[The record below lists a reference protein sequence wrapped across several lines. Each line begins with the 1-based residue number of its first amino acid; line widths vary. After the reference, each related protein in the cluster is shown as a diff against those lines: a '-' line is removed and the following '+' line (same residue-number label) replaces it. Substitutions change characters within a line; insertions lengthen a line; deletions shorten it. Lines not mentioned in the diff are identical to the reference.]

1 MRLLPNSLMKTIFL
15 ATALLCPLAS
25 VLAQE
30 PTKLS
35 LETTDGRTELV
46 LPIALEGDTAR
57 YKSFVLGGEM
67 TLTRKLADFT
77 PESAFAFELAV
88 ANPSTSEACFAMAK
102 KAASMQL
109 MQQAGVQARRAVELA
124 KGTPEEATQ
133 VAAIRTWGADLVETV
148 CKAAIARKDLAV
160 AQRALGLLTSRLS
173 DQRSEEQLHALSV
186 AVEELHA
193 ASVAAAAQERQ
204 AKMDAKKLEALHKRM
219 KPIHD
224 KVAQGDKLQA
234 QGLAKSKNTSQS
246 ARLCEQSIDAY
257 KAAGKALQEL
267 AKEISEDSDLA
278 VEARAIGAHLHD
290 SGIRS
295 ALHVAN
301 MLTVQSDFKNALDWT
316 TRILAFDPSNLE
328 AKAMRHTIEVAQ
340 ASASESWRWNWNV
353 VGDTPR
359 PRGGNR
365 R

>member
-1 MRLLPNSLMKTIFL
+1 MKTIFL

-25 VLAQE
+25 LLAQE

-35 LETTDGRTELV
+35 LETTDGRSELV
-46 LPIALEGDTAR
+46 LPIALDGDNAR
-57 YKSFVLGGEM
+57 YKAFVLGGEM

-88 ANPSTSEACFAMAK
+88 SNPTTSAACFAMAK

-124 KGTPEEATQ
+124 KGTPDEATQ
-133 VAAIRTWGADLVETV
+133 VAAIRSWGADLVESV
-148 CKAAIARKDLAV
+148 CKAAIARKDLTI
-160 AQRALGLLTSRLS
+160 AQRALGLLTSRLA
-173 DQRSEEQLHALSV
+173 DQRTEEQLAQISASVEQLHAD
-186 AVEELHA
+186 
-193 ASVAAAAQERQ
+193 SVAAAAADRK
-204 AKMDAKKLEALHKRM
+204 AKVDAKKHDELQRKM
-219 KPIHD
+219 KPIQD

-234 QGLAKSKNTSQS
+234 QGFAKSKNSSQS
-246 ARLCEQSIDAY
+246 AKLCEQSIDAY

-267 AKEISEDSDLA
+267 GKQMAEDSDLA
-278 VEARAIGAHLHD
+278 NEARAIGAHIHD

-301 MLTVQSDFKNALDWT
+301 MLTVQSDYKNALDWT
-316 TRILAFDPSNLE
+316 TRILAFDPTNLE
-328 AKAMRHTIEVAQ
+328 AKAMQHTIQIAQ
-340 ASASESWRWNWNV
+340 AEASESWRWNWHV
-353 VGDTPR
+353 VGDNPR
-359 PRGGNR
+359 PRGGSR